1 MPGRAAGESQWL
13 LTYEGFNPE
22 DEGRRETLCTLGNG
36 YFATRGAMPE
46 AAADG
51 VHYPGTYVAGV
62 YNRLGTEIAGRHVE
76 NESLVNVPNW
86 LPLTF
91 RVDGG
96 PWFAGHR
103 DEILSRHLELNL
115 ARGILTR
122 VSRLRDTA
130 GHVVAVTQ
138 RRFVSMRDPH
148 LAGLETTFVA
158 ENWSGTIEVQSGID
172 GTVANTGVDRYRAL
186 DSQHLLVQG
195 RGQEGDDIVWLETE
209 TSESRIRIAEAA
221 RTRLL
226 KHGERLDLRPA
237 LIREDGYVGL
247 RFAIELEESAEVT
260 VEKLVSLYTSRDAA
274 ISEPCEEACQRL
286 AGPVGDFDQL
296 LNRHLIS
303 WRHLWDRTQF
313 ELGADDVLPQA
324 LHLNLFHLLQTVS
337 NNTAGLDVGVPARGL
352 HGEAYR
358 GHVFWDELFVLPFL
372 SVRLPQLARSLLLYR
387 FRRLDAAR
395 RAAADAGFRGAM
407 YPWQSASSGREETQ
421 IEHLNPVSGRWL
433 PDASSLQHHINAA
446 VAFNI
451 WQYYQATEDFDFLC
465 FYGAEMLLEIA
476 RFWGSVAVYSHADD
490 RYEIRGV
497 VGPDEYHDRYLG
509 RDQPGIDNNAYTNIM
524 AVWCLDRAFH
534 TLDLLPASIV
544 QELTE
549 RLDLRPE
556 ELAHWDEVSRKMR
569 VCFHD
574 GIISQFERYE
584 ELDELDWGAYRARYG
599 DIARLDRILEAEGD
613 TANRYKLTKQPDVTM
628 LCYLLPS
635 TEVMQLLTRLGYE
648 CDDGLIDRCIAY
660 YEPRTTNG
668 STLSRVVEAWI
679 QARRDPQRAWVPFRE
694 SLLGDLQDAGNT
706 TSEGIHLGAMAGA
719 VDLLQRGFTGLE
731 TRGDELRL
739 DPKIPAA
746 LGLLAFS
753 IRYRGET
760 IHLSFT
766 TDEVELRVDA
776 SEGQP
781 IDALVRGRA
790 FTVEPGRTL
799 AIRLEGETRAAS
811 RLGRIPPS
819 GRNLAR
825 WSGTNPTPRRWWT
838 ARRHRS

>member
-1 MPGRAAGESQWL
+1 
-13 LTYEGFNPE
+13 
-22 DEGRRETLCTLGNG
+22 
-36 YFATRGAMPE
+36 
-46 AAADG
+46 
-51 VHYPGTYVAGV
+51 
-62 YNRLGTEIAGRHVE
+62 
-76 NESLVNVPNW
+76 
-86 LPLTF
+86 
-91 RVDGG
+91 
-96 PWFAGHR
+96 
-103 DEILSRHLELNL
+103 
-115 ARGILTR
+115 
-122 VSRLRDTA
+122 
-130 GHVVAVTQ
+130 
-138 RRFVSMRDPH
+138 MRDPH
-148 LAGLETTFVA
+148 LAGLETTLVA
-158 ENWSGTIEVQSGID
+158 ENWSGTLEVQSGID
-172 GTVANTGVDRYRAL
+172 GTVANTGVERYRAL
-186 DSQHLLVQG
+186 DSQHLVVQG

-209 TSESRIRIAEAA
+209 TSQSRIRIAEAA

-286 AGPVGDFDQL
+286 AGPVDDFDQL
-296 LNRHLIS
+296 LTRHLIS
-303 WRHLWDRTQF
+303 WRHLWDRTLF
-313 ELGADDVLPQA
+313 ELGADDILPQA

-372 SVRLPQLARSLLLYR
+372 SVRLPQLARALLLYR

-490 RYEIRGV
+490 RYEICGV
-497 VGPDEYHDRYLG
+497 VGPDEYHDRYIG

-584 ELDELDWGAYRARYG
+584 ELEELDWGAYRARYG

-635 TEVMQLLTRLGYE
+635 AEVMQLLTRLGYE
-648 CDDGLIDRCIAY
+648 CDDGLVDRCIAY

-731 TRGDELRL
+731 TRGDQLRL

-746 LGLLAFS
+746 LRLLAFS

-766 TDEVELRVDA
+766 TDEVELRVDS

-781 IDALVRGRA
+781 IDVLVCGRA

-811 RLGRIPPS
+811 RLGRIPRS
-819 GRNLAR
+819 GRNLA
-825 WSGTNPTPRRWWT
+825 WWPGTNPTPRRWRT
-838 ARRHRS
+838 ARRHRL